1 MMFRFFFSFVIAGF
15 LYRQRMM
22 KFRKPVCGVSGES
35 LGVREPAFVVF
46 TQRLLSLFEGLFYK
60 LRDKERSKES
70 VYVSLNLIFRTPLN
84 CGLSGT
90 AFSSS
95 INSFQHGVQSSSA
108 GERKRGRFRVLF
120 FRPRCVRSWSTAK
133 RSRLRERRPR
143 CR

>member
-1 MMFRFFFSFVIAGF
+1 MFRFFFSFVIAGF

-70 VYVSLNLIFRTPLN
+70 VYVSLNLIFRTPLIPVYRLAMAATRQ
-84 CGLSGT
+84 GDD
-90 AFSSS
+90 
-95 INSFQHGVQSSSA
+95 VA
-108 GERKRGRFRVLF
+108 G
-120 FRPRCVRSWSTAK
+120 
-133 RSRLRERRPR
+133 
-143 CR
+143 